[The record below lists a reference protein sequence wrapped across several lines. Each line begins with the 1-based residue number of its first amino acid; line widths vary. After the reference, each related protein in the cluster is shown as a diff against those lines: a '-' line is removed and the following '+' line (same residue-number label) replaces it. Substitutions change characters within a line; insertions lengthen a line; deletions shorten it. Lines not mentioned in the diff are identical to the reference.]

1 MLGHTLIGI
10 VDNLMVGNL
19 GSTELAAV
27 SLGNSFIFIGMSL
40 GIGFST
46 AITPIIAEADAEQDP
61 SKIRS
66 AFHHGVFLC
75 TIIGLALFVA
85 IVLAKPL
92 MLLMHQPPAVV
103 ALAAPYIDWVA
114 FSLIPVI
121 IYQGYKQFADG
132 LSKTKYSMYAIFLTN
147 VVHIFFN
154 YVLIYG
160 VWFFPK
166 LGIIGAA
173 LGTVISRIMMVVFM
187 HYLLKYNP
195 DLKTFFTRFSF
206 RQIRKSMLKKII
218 NLGLPSAMQM
228 LFEVTLFTAAIW
240 LSGSIGKTSQAANQI
255 ALTFATTTFMF
266 AMGMSVT
273 AMIRVS
279 NQKGLN
285 DYKNLI
291 TVAHSIFLLTI
302 IFEIIFGIIFLI
314 FHNFLPHLFLNM
326 SDSMQ
331 TLDNTEVIA
340 IASKLLIVAAF
351 FQISDGIQVVVL
363 GALRGLQDVK
373 VPMYITFVAY
383 WIIGFPISLY
393 LGIYT
398 ELKATGIWIGLLAG
412 LTSAALFL
420 YIRFARLTRKLV
432 LTHHQE

>member
-1 MLGHTLIGI
+1 
-10 VDNLMVGNL
+10 
-19 GSTELAAV
+19 
-27 SLGNSFIFIGMSL
+27 
-40 GIGFST
+40 
-46 AITPIIAEADAEQDP
+46 
-61 SKIRS
+61 
-66 AFHHGVFLC
+66 
-75 TIIGLALFVA
+75 
-85 IVLAKPL
+85 
-92 MLLMHQPPAVV
+92 
-103 ALAAPYIDWVA
+103 
-114 FSLIPVI
+114 
-121 IYQGYKQFADG
+121 
-132 LSKTKYSMYAIFLTN
+132 
-147 VVHIFFN
+147 
-154 YVLIYG
+154 
-160 VWFFPK
+160 
-166 LGIIGAA
+166 
-173 LGTVISRIMMVVFM
+173 
-187 HYLLKYNP
+187 
-195 DLKTFFTRFSF
+195 
-206 RQIRKSMLKKII
+206 
-218 NLGLPSAMQM
+218 M

-393 LGIYT
+393 LGIFT